1 MSKQNKK
8 KREDSVMIRV
18 YPSTKKLLD
27 NLKIISRE
35 TYDELIKRIIK
46 EVK

>member
-18 YPSTKKLLD
+18 YTSTKKLLY